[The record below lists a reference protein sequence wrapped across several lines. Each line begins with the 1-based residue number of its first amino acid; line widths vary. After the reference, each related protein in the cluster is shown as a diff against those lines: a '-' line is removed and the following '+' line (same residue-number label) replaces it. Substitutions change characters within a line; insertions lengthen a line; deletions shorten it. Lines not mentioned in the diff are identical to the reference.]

1 MALLDLPILKRLY
14 PSLARRFLI
23 LINKNKLKHKLG
35 DFVFNI
41 DIKDSIER
49 TTFFRRDYEKSRIEF
64 LSECSKK
71 FETKIFLDIG
81 AYIGYYSI
89 LMSPLFEQ
97 IYSFEPQLLKFNCL
111 NDNIS
116 DNNLNNKIK
125 TFNIGLGE
133 KNEERLGGA
142 VHQKKLYRSSG
153 FHINSSGSEKV
164 KIIKGDD
171 ILNLKN
177 NKVSIKIDV
186 EGFEFHVLRGLI
198 KLLSLNKCLIQIEV
212 WEKNYDLVNNFLKK
226 LNYKKLYMID
236 GDYYFT
242 NFDIG

>member
-23 LINKNKLKHKLG
+23 LINKTKLKHKLG

-49 TTFFRRDYEKSRIEF
+49 TTFFRGTYEKSRIEF
-64 LSECSKK
+64 LSEYSKR

-89 LMSPLFEQ
+89 LMSPLFEE

-111 NDNIS
+111 NDNIAA
-116 DNNLNNKIK
+116 NRLNNKIK

-133 KNEERLGGA
+133 KNEKRLGSA

-153 FHINSSGSEKV
+153 FHINLKGTEEV
-164 KIIKGDD
+164 KIMKGDD
-171 ILNLKN
+171 ILNFKN
-177 NKVSIKIDV
+177 NKVSVKIDV
-186 EGFEFHVLRGLI
+186 EGFELHVLRGLI
-198 KLLSLNKCLIQIEV
+198 KLLSLNKCLLQIEV

-226 LNYKKLYMID
+226 LNYRKLYMLD

-242 NFDIG
+242 NFALG